1 MAVQIAWDTQEKD
14 IVRYLYDEN
23 WTWEEFFE
31 AVKQTK
37 AMAESAPSN
46 IGIIMDAN
54 SSHLKFPPNMVTHL
68 KNALRNRHP
77 KSKIV
82 VVTIQNAF
90 LRTLIT
96 TISKISGKDGHE
108 LRIANSEDEARRIIR
123 EYLDALKQSE
133 AVLTS

>member
-1 MAVQIAWDTQEKD
+1 MAVQIAWDQQEPD

-23 WTWEEFFE
+23 WTWEEFIE
-31 AVKQTK
+31 AVQRTK
-37 AMAESAPSN
+37 TMAESGPAY

-77 KSKIV
+77 KTKIV
-82 VVTIQNAF
+82 VVTIQSAF

-96 TISKISGKDGHE
+96 TISKISGKDGNE
-108 LRIANSEDEARRIIR
+108 LRVANSEDEARRMIR
-123 EYLDALKQSE
+123 
-133 AVLTS
+133 